1 VQVEAGVLGQPG
13 RDVGVLVGA
22 VVVQD
27 QVDVQS
33 FGGLAVDGA
42 QELEELFVAVAGQ
55 ALAMALPASAQVEQD
70 GLVNVNIGD
79 VTILKDVN
87 IAIAALVAANICGVD
102 VGPVA
107 VLGQAV
113 DASGDTETVCTNRAG
128 RRAVTISQN

>member
-79 VTILKDVN
+79 VTI
-87 IAIAALVAANICGVD
+87 
-102 VGPVA
+102 
-107 VLGQAV
+107 
-113 DASGDTETVCTNRAG
+113 R
-128 RRAVTISQN
+128 

>member
-1 VQVEAGVLGQPG
+1 
-13 RDVGVLVGA
+13 VGA

-79 VTILKDVN
+79 VTILEDVN

-107 VLGQAV
+107 VRGQAV
-113 DASGDTETVCTNRAG
+113 DASGDTKTVCTNRAG